1 MAAPRPWKDL
11 LRAALRAIIRH
22 VPCEADR
29 LGLGAV
35 CFSWR
40 LALAR
45 LAPLP
50 PAPRQLPWVLCP
62 SPLGPTFSCLLC
74 GGGAAHPPPST
85 ATRPRRERAAS
96 ARHEILNLRSGK
108 RLPIPDDFPMR
119 LGKRAPMVICAA
131 TLSHPPD
138 NPRCVA
144 AAIVEMLPVG
154 TDSPLLTF
162 WRMGHPVG
170 AKVTRSGNERED
182 IIHREG
188 AFLVLSRAETLLAYT
203 PRFHGF
209 KGDLLIGCDVVPFL
223 RGGRDYGDHRV
234 HGRYL
239 VESRGELL
247 MVGRLAPRP
256 LAPTSAFRVFQM
268 ERTRALGS
276 GNVGYTWRELP
287 ALDGR
292 MLFVQ
297 RVCSRSYEVS
307 DYPGFEDGVYFL
319 DDGVDVCD
327 PCFDNGKWSAPPSHV
342 DRRFPPGQVL
352 SVYRSPVWFLP

>member
-50 PAPRQLPWVLCP
+50 PAPRQLPGDAAAAGARCFGSWD
-62 SPLGPTFSCLLC
+62 
-74 GGGAAHPPPST
+74 GGWLFLAVDD
-85 ATRPRRERAAS
+85 TRG
-96 ARHEILNLRSGK
+96 HEILNLRSGK